1 MTLREV
7 YERIDALYPKK
18 ISDEYVK
25 TYGGRDNS
33 GILIDPGKASVTG
46 ALFSLD
52 LSLAAIG
59 EAKRTGKNLI
69 VTHHPAIFFPIA
81 GICSDDPLG
90 ARLIACLEAGIGVIS
105 MHLNL
110 DCARGGIDE
119 SLALAL
125 GAQAVPA
132 PQEPLE
138 QGGYG
143 RVFGIPEQTLSEF
156 AERAKSVLNTSRAF
170 VYGAE
175 NRKITRA
182 ASFCGAGVDGG
193 AIACARAQ
201 GADVIVSAD
210 IKHNFI
216 CDAFEA
222 GLCVV
227 QLTHYASE
235 NYGFKK
241 IYQSLNGKLGVPCA
255 FHEDA
260 FLL

>member
-18 ISDEYVK
+18 ISDDYVK
-25 TYGGRDNS
+25 TYGGHDNS
-33 GILIDPGKASVTG
+33 GILLDPGREILG

-59 EAKRTGKNLI
+59 EAKERCKNLI
-69 VTHHPAIFFPIA
+69 VTHHPAIFFPVSNILR
-81 GICSDDPLG
+81 SDPLG

-105 MHLNL
+105 MHLNC

-125 GAQAVPA
+125 GAEEVPA

-138 QGGYG
+138 EGGYG
-143 RVFGIPEQTLSEF
+143 RIFPVKEQTLSDF
-156 AERAKSVLNTSRAF
+156 AEGAKRELSAVRAF
-170 VYGAE
+170 VYGDG
-175 NRKITRA
+175 NRPIRRA
-182 ASFCGAGVDGG
+182 ASFCGSGIDGG
-193 AIACARAQ
+193 AIARAKAQ

-210 IKHNFI
+210 IKHNYI
-216 CDAFEA
+216 CDALES
-222 GLCVV
+222 GMCVV

-255 FHEDA
+255 YHEDGG
-260 FLL
+260 LL